1 MLVVEGDFLS
11 EDGEVAAGV
20 AGFAAGGIDHEEE
33 EGAAEEMAEEFVTE
47 ADVFV
52 CSFDEAGD
60 IGDDDAAV
68 LREFDDTDHGVE
80 GGEGVGSD
88 LRAGGAQSGEEG
100 AFAGVGEADESG
112 VGDLAEFEIE
122 VASFAGG
129 AFGELVGD
137 AVGGCFEVVVAFA
150 AAAAAAEGEFLTDFG
165 EVGDE
170 FEFPAGVDAFLEGA
184 SHLGGFVV
192 VFFVIGEEVGGGF
205 CCAGVGRAVAV
216 DQRALGYGHDEVAS
230 AASAAE
236 AVRALGSVFGFEVWV
251 VEELA
256 EVVGMGIDL
265 EDDVAAF
272 AAVAAVRASAG
283 DEFFAAEA
291 DRSVAAV
298 AGLGEDADVIDEHG
312 RWGGGEAGPV
322 CSGGLGSAGEGDEA
336 FHGEAEGEEDEF
348 DRACEGFEDGAEDGE
363 DGIDE
368 ASDAAVIGVEEGEE
382 GDDDDADEFLP

>member
-20 AGFAAGGIDHEEE
+20 AGFTAGGIDHEEE
-33 EGAAEEMAEEFVTE
+33 EGAAEEVAEEFVTE

-68 LREFDDTDHGVE
+68 FREFDDTDHGVE

-100 AFAGVGEADESG
+100 TFAGVGEADEAG
-112 VGDLAEFEIE
+112 VGDLAEFEVE
-122 VASFAGG
+122 VAAFAGG
-129 AFGELVGD
+129 AFGELVGN

-170 FEFPAGVDAFLEGA
+170 FEFSAGVDAFLEGA
-184 SHLGGFVV
+184 PHLGGFVV
-192 VFFVIGEEVGGGF
+192 IVLGEEVDGGF
-205 CCAGVGRAVAV
+205 CWAGVGRAVAV
-216 DQRALGYGHDEVAS
+216 DQGALGYGHDEVAS
-230 AASAAE
+230 AASGAE
-236 AVRALGSVFGFEVWV
+236 AVGTLGSVFGFEVWV

-256 EVVGMGIDL
+256 EIVGMGIDF

-272 AAVAAVRASAG
+272 AAVAAVRAAAG

-312 RWGGGEAGPV
+312 RWGSGAD
-322 CSGGLGSAGEGDEA
+322 CSGGLGTSGEGDEA

-368 ASDAAVIGVEEGEE
+368 ATDAAVIGIEEGEE
-382 GDDDDADEFLP
+382 GDDEDADEFLP